1 MKLKDKIKL
10 VQTEL
15 TNEIKPLNTRSILDN
30 AQIVPNLE
38 QKKKPIFFNYRIRTA
53 FSLILVL
60 AVIITFA
67 MLQNNPGFDHT
78 DADSD
83 SKLVYETIEEVY
95 GFVATSAVA
104 LVYSSNDIFQTNN
117 GLNTNSNLLVI
128 KELSNLNR
136 LLIPIEIMLS
146 YDRNFVIVPSD
157 KPQYRNKIIYQTTIL
172 EGEVLNY
179 KIYFNETVTS
189 STQTRIDCL
198 VVNGEDIIILYG
210 GTNIIDNKT
219 LLTMTYYIDNDNKK
233 DYIQVSKN
241 LDENADSYDYLI
253 VKNNVEISKHKLTF
267 NKDKVKYATL
277 KNLLA
282 TDKSTTFNIYR
293 SEDYNFKIIYEI
305 VPLPTPEENE
315 EQTDHEVLEESGNI
329 DVKITASTSS
339 YYVHA
344 NNSTNI
350 INFDKSK

>member
-1 MKLKDKIKL
+1 M
-10 VQTEL
+10 
-15 TNEIKPLNTRSILDN
+15 
-30 AQIVPNLE
+30 
-38 QKKKPIFFNYRIRTA
+38 
-53 FSLILVL
+53 
-60 AVIITFA
+60 IT
-67 MLQNNPGFDHT
+67 
-78 DADSD
+78 
-83 SKLVYETIEEVY
+83 
-95 GFVATSAVA
+95 
-104 LVYSSNDIFQTNN
+104 
-117 GLNTNSNLLVI
+117 
-128 KELSNLNR
+128 
-136 LLIPIEIMLS
+136 
-146 YDRNFVIVPSD
+146 
-157 KPQYRNKIIYQTTIL
+157 
-172 EGEVLNY
+172 
-179 KIYFNETVTS
+179 
-189 STQTRIDCL
+189 
-198 VVNGEDIIILYG
+198 
-210 GTNIIDNKT
+210 
-219 LLTMTYYIDNDNKK
+219 K

>member
-219 LLTMTYYIDNDNKK
+219 LLTMTYYIDNDNKRLYSSIK
-233 DYIQVSKN
+233 
-241 LDENADSYDYLI
+241 
-253 VKNNVEISKHKLTF
+253 KL
-267 NKDKVKYATL
+267 
-277 KNLLA
+277 
-282 TDKSTTFNIYR
+282 R
-293 SEDYNFKIIYEI
+293 
-305 VPLPTPEENE
+305 
-315 EQTDHEVLEESGNI
+315 
-329 DVKITASTSS
+329 
-339 YYVHA
+339 
-344 NNSTNI
+344 
-350 INFDKSK
+350 